1 LFRRPPMR
9 QGCCYLPI
17 LLSLAIAGPSRA
29 DESPSLADLEAQG
42 AVIGEIRLIR
52 ENVFDL
58 SDPEEN
64 NWAFRFANR
73 LHIVTREDTIRKQ
86 LLIDTGETVSKQ
98 RADESER
105 ILRRN
110 KYLHDAKIR
119 PSRVENGVVDLD
131 VTTRDVW
138 SLSPELSISHSGSE
152 TRSRVGIEDSNLL
165 GRGQMFRFIRDKDTD
180 RTENTVEFGDN
191 HLGRSWVST
200 FLRYSDNSDG
210 DSYLVSVIRPF
221 YELDARWAAGGSIY
235 GDDRRSTIYAFGEEA
250 AEYRHA
256 RDYISA
262 FGGWSKGVK
271 NGRVKRFTAGVVY
284 DDNVF
289 SPEPNASLPAVIP
302 ENRKLTYPFI
312 GFELIEDGFVTARN
326 RDQMSRTEDFQ
337 MGLRIA
343 ASVGWADRSF
353 GADRDALVYTASSS
367 RGFGSLESTALL
379 LSGSLSGR
387 SESGEAA
394 NAMLSVNARYYR
406 KQSEKRLFFFRLSG
420 IAGHNLDLDNLVV
433 VGGKTGLLGYP
444 LRYQVGESRVV
455 ASVEQRYFTDW
466 YPFRFARVGAA
477 VFANAGRVWG
487 ENPLGPDNRGWLV
500 DVGFGLRF
508 ALTRLTSKV
517 VHLDLAF
524 PLNGDDTI
532 DDVQIL
538 LEARKSF

>member
-1 LFRRPPMR
+1 MR
-9 QGCCYLPI
+9 QVRCYLLL
-17 LLSLAIAGPSRA
+17 LLSLAIAGPSLA
-29 DESPSLADLEAQG
+29 AETPSIADLEAEG
-42 AVIGEIRLIR
+42 AVIGEIRLQR

-58 SDPEEN
+58 SNPEED
-64 NWAFRFANR
+64 NWAFRLANR

-86 LLIDTGETVSKQ
+86 LLIESGDPLSKQ
-98 RADESER
+98 RTDESER

-110 KYLHDAKIR
+110 KYLHDADIR
-119 PSRVENGVVDLD
+119 PSRVENGIVDLD

-138 SLSPELSISHSGSE
+138 SLAPELSISHSGSE
-152 TRSRVGIEDSNLL
+152 TRSRIGLEDSNLL
-165 GRGQMFRFIRDKDTD
+165 GRGQMLRFIRDKDTD
-180 RTENTVEFGDN
+180 RTEKIVEFGDN

-200 FLRYSDNSDG
+200 RLRYSDNSDG

-221 YELDARWAAGGSIY
+221 HELDARWAAGGTVY

-256 RDYISA
+256 RDYVSV
-262 FGGWSKGVK
+262 FGGWSRGVS
-271 NGRVKRFTAGVVY
+271 NGRVRRFTTGVIF

-289 SPEPNASLPAVIP
+289 SPEPNPTLPALIP
-302 ENRKLTYPFI
+302 EDRKLTYPFI
-312 GFELIEDGFVTARN
+312 GFELVEDDYVTARN

-343 ASVGWADRSF
+343 ASLGWSDRSF
-353 GADRDALVYTASSS
+353 GADRDALVYSASSS
-367 RGFGSLESTALL
+367 RGFGSLEGTALL
-379 LSGSLSGR
+379 LSASLSGR
-387 SESGEAA
+387 SESGDAA
-394 NAMLSVNARYYR
+394 NALLSVNARYYR

-420 IAGHNLDLDNLVV
+420 TAGHELDLDNLVV
-433 VGGKTGLLGYP
+433 AGGKTGLLGYP

-466 YPFRFARVGAA
+466 YPFRIARVGAA

-500 DVGFGLRF
+500 DVGVGLRF